1 MKLGINEIVNNKYR
15 ILANIGEGG
24 MSLVYK
30 AFNLETN
37 KLVAFKM
44 LKEKVTSDY
53 FEDIIRFKNE
63 IAIISRLQ
71 HPNIVKIYDTGEY
84 HGRPF
89 LVMELLEGED
99 LSDILADQQKLSIS
113 EAIQITYEVTKALV
127 YMHDHGVIHRDLK
140 PGNIFINGNGKRLEP
155 KLLDFGLS
163 LIMEL
168 RHITNEK
175 EIAGTF
181 SYMSPEAT
189 GIFHGTVDER
199 SDLYSLG
206 VILYRLLTGELPFKE
221 KILDKL
227 LHQQAALTPLRPGK
241 LNKEIPSVLDEIVMK
256 LLMKDPEARYQS
268 ARGLMHDLQRY
279 SQGEREFIVAEQDQK
294 IKLSYQ
300 TKLVGREAELAKV
313 KEILGKTAGGQGSV
327 CLISGEAGMGKSR
340 LAEEIRGYVYQQN
353 GLFLKGRC
361 LNHENKAP
369 YHPFKEIL
377 NEYLVFFKQMEPGLR
392 ERETKRFQTLL
403 GDLGNIILKFHP
415 LMKDLISDT
424 GKLVELEPERE
435 NQRFL
440 MVVSDFFCSLAGDGR
455 VCVLFI
461 DDLHWSDEGSLN
473 LLAELTKKV
482 SRTNLLILGTYR
494 DNEVG
499 HEHGLTMIKR
509 EADAKDFS
517 LVELKLNIL
526 NNKTLDQLI
535 TGILG
540 EKESDKSQIT
550 GYILEKSH
558 GNPFFAINILRE
570 MVEDKILT
578 QHDSGWITDWDRLNK
593 MPVTDSMID
602 IILHRLEA
610 FTEEQKDLLG
620 KAAVIGREFEIELL
634 SKLTKLNKE
643 ELIGNLDRL
652 ISLQFI
658 EKSAHKGRLLF
669 LHDRIRD
676 AFYAKLDKTAKQR
689 IHLNIAK
696 AMEESKEKNIEN
708 ILFDLVHHYLEGNNE
723 EKVLQYIIP
732 AAYKAKTA
740 YANQEAIKYFNKGIR
755 LIESF
760 EGKGAE
766 KWITANQDLIDVY
779 LRIGEYEE
787 TIKVSKELTA
797 YMQNNLDKAKLY
809 KKIGL
814 AYFKMGLWKLSEEY
828 CQKALRLLGEV
839 MPVGK
844 YRTWVSIGKEFLF
857 HLLINSLP
865 KSFFYN
871 NTRKS
876 RETDKEIVK
885 VYFILNWGY
894 INNDTN
900 QLLYCVLRMFNI
912 ARLRI
917 GKSTALG
924 GSLDFY
930 GALCMAISLFK
941 RAHRYYHRGLALY
954 TELQDEWGIAKSL
967 QSIGCCYNWQ
977 GENEKSIEAFIQAE
991 ERFKKIGDIWELA
1004 FIYRSLAFDYY
1015 YLADY
1020 QKSFYYNTRFL
1031 EMSQKIRNDYDV
1043 SSGYENFLHFRI
1055 ETGDFKIAE
1064 EFAMKAQVINEAK
1077 NIVYN
1082 TFSVYLHLG
1091 YLEIERADYQKAI
1104 VYLEKARAL
1113 KEEDQ
1118 GTILENYSCYV
1129 YSHLAEAYMGQYRQE
1144 YLSLN
1149 REERMI
1155 KLKRIKKYA
1164 VKGFKKT
1171 ESWPNNHALA
1181 LRVLANY
1188 YQLVKLNSKA
1198 ERLLA
1203 QAIAHSKKIRKRYDE
1218 AKSYYDYGNFL
1229 KSNNLLE
1236 EAELYWYK
1244 AYKVFNEIGAME
1256 YANRCAGILGIDFQK
1271 SVLPDTRERLQ
1282 NERKLQTAL
1291 ETSRYISSIL
1301 DINILLEKVMDSTME
1316 LVGAQRGLLLLYS
1329 ENNENKLEIKVSRN
1343 VSKSEIQ
1350 SKNFVASQS
1359 IISRVEKERK
1369 PLIIVDAS
1377 VDDVFGSQQSIVWQK
1392 VKSVLCAPV
1401 MIKGEMLGLIYLDS
1415 SLLRG
1420 LFTNDDLEILN
1431 LIANQA
1437 GVSIENAKLYRK
1449 LQLYLQKIE
1458 ESRDKLSKWNQT
1470 LEQRV
1475 VERTEQLK
1483 TLNEELNERNEELTA
1498 ANKHLK
1504 EYASMVEELAVTKER
1519 NRLAMEIHDS
1529 LGQTMNVLLKLLENS
1544 EADHRTNPVKTGENI
1559 AQAMVVVRDGL
1570 AELKHSVAG
1579 LVPGRLKNKDLLIAL
1594 RDLFTIYEISGL
1606 EIEFITEGILGSI
1619 PPTCA
1624 EALYRVCQEALTNSI
1639 KHGHALLVMITLRR
1653 IGDYLRLYII
1663 DDGCGCNGIKK
1674 HHGLFNMEQRINE
1687 LQGSI
1692 SYGSEGK
1699 GFNIFVEIPLKEEV
1713 VE

>member
-1 MKLGINEIVNNKYR
+1 MKIGINKVVNNKYR
-15 ILANIGEGG
+15 FLENIGEGG
-24 MSLVYK
+24 MGLVYK
-30 AFNLETN
+30 ALNLETN

-71 HPNIVKIYDTGEY
+71 HPNIVKIFDTGEY

-89 LVMELLEGED
+89 LVMELLEGQD
-99 LSDILADQQKLSIS
+99 LSNILAEQKLTIS
-113 EAIQITYEVTKALV
+113 ETIKIICEITNALI
-127 YMHDHGVIHRDLK
+127 YMHGHGVIHRDLK
-140 PGNIFINGNGKRLEP
+140 PGNIFMQRNGDRLEP

-168 RHITNEK
+168 KHITNEQ

-189 GIFHGTVDER
+189 GISHGTVDER

-206 VILYRLLTGELPFKE
+206 VIFYRLLTGELPFKE

-227 LHQQAALTPLRPGK
+227 LHQQAALTPLRPGE
-241 LNKEIPSVLDEIVMK
+241 LNKEISSVLDEIVMK
-256 LLMKDPEARYQS
+256 LLMKDPESRYQS

-279 SQGEREFIVAEQDQK
+279 THGERKFTVAEQDQK
-294 IKLSYQ
+294 IRLSYQ

-313 KEILGKTAGGQGSV
+313 KEVLGKAAEGQGSV
-327 CLISGEAGMGKSR
+327 CLISGEAGIGKSR
-340 LAEEIRGYVYQQN
+340 LVEEIRGYVYKQN
-353 GLFLKGRC
+353 GLFLRGRC

-369 YHPFKEIL
+369 YHPFKETL
-377 NEYLVFFKQMEPGLR
+377 DEFLLLFKQMEPDFR
-392 ERETKRFQTLL
+392 ERETKRFQNQL

-440 MVVSDFFCSLAGDGR
+440 MVLSDFFCGLTENGR

-461 DDLHWSDEGSLN
+461 DDLHWSDESSLN
-473 LLAELTKKV
+473 LLAEITKKIGK
-482 SRTNLLILGTYR
+482 TNLLVLGAYR
-494 DNEVG
+494 ENEVSP
-499 HEHGLTMIKR
+499 EHKLTGIIK
-509 EADAKDFS
+509 EAGVKNFS
-517 LVELKLNIL
+517 LVELKLNTL
-526 NNKTLDQLI
+526 NDKSLDQLI

-540 EKESDKSQIT
+540 EKEGDISRIS
-550 GYILEKSH
+550 GYVLEKSH

-578 QHDSGWITDWDRLNK
+578 QYGSGWNTDWDKLYK
-593 MPVTDSMID
+593 MPVSDSMID
-602 IILHRLEA
+602 FILHRLK
-610 FTEEQKDLLG
+610 FLTEVQEDILY
-620 KAAVIGREFEIELL
+620 KASVIGREFEIKLI
-634 SKLTKLNKE
+634 SKLTNLNME
-643 ELIGNLDRL
+643 VLIGNLDQL

-658 EKSAHKGRLLF
+658 EKSPHKGRLLF

-676 AFYAKLDKTAKQR
+676 AFYAKLDPSAKQEL
-689 IHLNIAK
+689 HLSIAQV
-696 AMEESKEKNIEN
+696 MEESNEKAIDNI
-708 ILFDLVHHYLEGNNE
+708 IFDLVHHYLEVKDE
-723 EKVLQYIIP
+723 KKVLQYVLP

-740 YANQEAIKYFNKGIR
+740 YANQEAIKYYNKGIR

-760 EGKGAE
+760 GDKGTPQ
-766 KWITANQDLIDVY
+766 WITANQDLIDVY

-787 TIKVSKELTA
+787 SIKLSKELTA

-828 CQKALRLLGEV
+828 SQKALKLLGEV

-844 YRTWVSIGKEFLF
+844 SRTWLSIGREFLF
-857 HLLINSLP
+857 HLLINSFP
-865 KSFFYN
+865 KSFFYK

-876 RETDKEIVK
+876 REKDKEIVK
-885 VYFILNWGY
+885 VYLILNWGY

-900 QLLYCVLRMFNI
+900 QLIYCVLRMFNI

-917 GKSTALG
+917 GKSTELA

-930 GALCMAISLFK
+930 AALCMAISLFK
-941 RAHRYYHRGLALY
+941 SAHRYYHRGLALY

-1004 FIYRSLAFDYY
+1004 FIYRNFAFDYY

-1020 QKSFYYNTRFL
+1020 QKSFYYNAKFL

-1043 SSGYENFLHFRI
+1043 SSSYENFLHFHI
-1055 ETGDFKIAE
+1055 EIGDFKIAE
-1064 EFAMKAQVINEAK
+1064 EYAMKAQVINEAK

-1113 KEEDQ
+1113 KEEHQ

-1129 YSHLAEAYMGQYRQE
+1129 YSLLAEAYIGQYRQE

-1149 REERMI
+1149 QEERKM
-1155 KLKRIKKYA
+1155 KLKRIKRYA
-1164 VKGFKKT
+1164 VKGFKRT

-1188 YQLVKLNSKA
+1188 YQLVKLNPKA

-1218 AKSYYDYGNFL
+1218 AKSYYDYGNIL

-1244 AYKVFNEIGAME
+1244 AYKVFTEIGAME
-1256 YANRCAGILGIDFQK
+1256 YSARCAGMLGMDVQK
-1271 SVLPDTRERLQ
+1271 PVLPDTRERLRS
-1282 NERKLQTAL
+1282 ERKLQTAID
-1291 ETSRYISSIL
+1291 TSRYISSIL
-1301 DINILLEKVMDSTME
+1301 DINTLLEKIMDSTME
-1316 LVGAQRGLLLLYS
+1316 LVGAERGLLMLYP
-1329 ENNENKLEIKVSRN
+1329 ENDNNSLEIKVSRN
-1343 VSKSEIQ
+1343 VAKDE
-1350 SKNFVASQS
+1350 NFIVSQS
-1359 IISRVEKERK
+1359 IISRVKKERK
-1369 PLIIVDAS
+1369 PLIIADAS
-1377 VDDVFGSQQSIVWQK
+1377 VDELFRTQQSIVWQK
-1392 VKSVLCAPV
+1392 IKSVLCAPV
-1401 MIKGEMLGLIYLDS
+1401 MIKGEILGLIYLDS

-1420 LFTNDDLEILN
+1420 LFTDDDLEILN

-1449 LQLYLQKIE
+1449 LQVYLQKIE
-1458 ESRDKLSKWNQT
+1458 ESRDKLSKWNQK

-1475 VERTEQLK
+1475 AERTEQLEV
-1483 TLNEELNERNEELTA
+1483 LNEELNERNEELTV

-1504 EYASMVEELAVTKER
+1504 DYASMVEELAVIKER

-1559 AQAMVVVRDGL
+1559 TQAIEVVRDGL

-1579 LVPGRLKNKDLLIAL
+1579 LVPGRLKNNDLLIAL
-1594 RDLFTIYEISGL
+1594 RDLFAVYEISGL

-1619 PPTCA
+1619 TPTCA
-1624 EALYRVCQEALTNSI
+1624 EAIYRVCQEAMTNSI
-1639 KHGHALLVMITLRR
+1639 KHGHALRVMITLRR
-1653 IGDYLRLYII
+1653 TGDFLRLYII
-1663 DDGCGCNGIKK
+1663 DDGRGCNSIKK
-1674 HHGLFNMEQRINE
+1674 NHGLFNMEQRISK

-1699 GFNIFVEIPLKEEV
+1699 GFNIFVEIPLKEGV
-1713 VE
+1713 VK